1 MIYNLRNSS
10 KFVFDEG
17 RAQNINDSEINKT
30 STTIINLL
38 KSCDFLKLKINI
50 HHKLIVVAKK

>member
-1 MIYNLRNSS
+1 MICNFRNST

-30 STTIINLL
+30 STSMINLL
-38 KSCDFLKLKINI
+38 KSCDFFKLKIKI
-50 HHKLIVVAKK
+50 HHKLIVEANK

>member
-1 MIYNLRNSS
+1 MICNFRNST

-30 STTIINLL
+30 STTMINLL
-38 KSCDFLKLKINI
+38 KICDFLKLKINI
-50 HHKLIVVAKK
+50 HHKLIEAKK